1 METGSNLI
9 TATWADA
16 ATDIPSQLVAI
27 SAAFQGQVGAPLDR
41 VYVDH
46 KTWLNVLQ
54 NTYVRQ
60 LAGTTGSPFA
70 TYEMIK
76 ETTEDGTPT
85 GMFMGSIK
93 GLPWIK
99 WFIYDGQIEVGLD
112 NTLTRV
118 LPDGYATFMI
128 DPTMGDWLAGIEGS
142 EIVKDNDLA
151 TAVERQ
157 GFYAWIMEKAD
168 PAVFI
173 MHQLQNFGIELNVP
187 KGIAVARVRNS

>member
-1 METGSNLI
+1 
-9 TATWADA
+9 
-16 ATDIPSQLVAI
+16 
-27 SAAFQGQVGAPLDR
+27 
-41 VYVDH
+41 
-46 KTWLNVLQ
+46 
-54 NTYVRQ
+54 
-60 LAGTTGSPFA
+60 
-70 TYEMIK
+70 MIK